1 MLIPTRPMSRRRLLR
16 SAGGAAL
23 ALPFLE
29 AMGPSLGSRVL
40 GNDHA
45 ADSERT
51 PKRFVAICASLGFH
65 GDHLF
70 PESTGRDYAITPYLE
85 KVQRHRDDFSL
96 FSGLSH
102 PEQNGNN
109 GHASELTW
117 LTAARRPGLAGFR
130 NTISLD
136 QLIAQEIGL
145 KTRFPFLALTTGGQ
159 SLSWTS
165 SGVEIPAQH
174 SPAKLFTA
182 MFVDG
187 KPHEVEADLD
197 RLRRGRSVLD
207 TVGSRAQSLK
217 RELGIRDQQK
227 LEEYLHSIRDLESRL
242 QQSEGWVRRPKP
254 VVDEEP
260 VSDINDKALAI
271 ERQKLMYRII
281 ALALQTDSTRTV
293 TFQLAGL
300 NSVPQIPGV
309 QSDWHG
315 LSHHGKDPEKIAEL
329 KRIEAAE
336 WGAFGEFLD
345 QLKSIEEN
353 NQSLL
358 DHTAVM
364 FGSNLGNASAHDW
377 RNLPIL
383 LAGGGYR
390 HGEYVAHD
398 AANNTP
404 LCNLYVD
411 LARRMGLEID
421 AFGSSTATGIKGL
434 ESTT

>member
-1 MLIPTRPMSRRRLLR
+1 MLIPSRPMSRRRLLR

-29 AMGPSLGSRVL
+29 AMGPTLGQRVL
-40 GNDHA
+40 GSDQA
-45 ADSERT
+45 SGVEST

-65 GDHLF
+65 RDHLF
-70 PESTGRDYAITPYLE
+70 PPSTGRDYAVTPYLE
-85 KVQRHRDDFSL
+85 KVQRHREDFSL

-136 QLIAQEIGL
+136 QLIANQIGL

-174 SPAKLFTA
+174 SPSKLFTA

-207 TVGSRAQSLK
+207 TVGARADSLK
-217 RELGIRDQQK
+217 RELGIRDQRK
-227 LEEYLHSIRDLESRL
+227 LDEYLLSVRDLESRL

-254 VVDEEP
+254 AVDEQP
-260 VSDINDKALAI
+260 LSDINDKALAI
-271 ERQKLMYRII
+271 ERQKLMYRTI
-281 ALALQTDSTRTV
+281 ALALQTDSTRTI

-336 WGAFGEFLD
+336 WEAFGEFLD
-345 QLKSIEEN
+345 QLKAIQEDG
-353 NQSLL
+353 QPLL

-411 LARRMGLEID
+411 LAQRMGVETD
-421 AFGSSTATGIKGL
+421 AFGSSTAAGITGL
-434 ESTT
+434 ESTM

>member
-1 MLIPTRPMSRRRLLR
+1 MLFPSRPMSRRRLLR

-29 AMGPSLGSRVL
+29 AMGPSLGQRVL
-40 GNDHA
+40 ANDSA
-45 ADSERT
+45 SGEEST

-65 GDHLF
+65 GGHLF
-70 PESTGRDYAITPYLE
+70 PDSPGRDYAITPYLE
-85 KVQRHRDDFSL
+85 KVQQHREEFSL

-136 QLIAQEIGL
+136 QLIANQIGL

-159 SLSWTS
+159 SLSWTA

-174 SPAKLFTA
+174 SPAKLFSA

-207 TVGSRAQSLK
+207 TVAARANSLK
-217 RELGIRDQQK
+217 RELVIRDQRK
-227 LEEYLHSIRDLESRL
+227 LDEYLLSVRDLESRL

-254 VVDEEP
+254 IVDEQP
-260 VSDINDKALAI
+260 LSDINDKALAI
-271 ERQKLMYRII
+271 ERQKLMYRTI
-281 ALALQTDSTRTV
+281 ALALQTDSTRTI

-336 WGAFGEFLD
+336 WEAFGEFLD
-345 QLKSIEEN
+345 QLKSIQEDG
-353 NQSLL
+353 QPLL
-358 DHTAVM
+358 DQTAVM

-390 HGEYVAHD
+390 HGQYVAHD

-404 LCNLYVD
+404 LCNLYVE
-411 LARRMGLEID
+411 LAQRMGLEID
-421 AFGSSTATGIKGL
+421 AFGSSTSAGIDGL
-434 ESTT
+434 KSTT

>member
-1 MLIPTRPMSRRRLLR
+1 MLIPSRPMSRRRLLR

-29 AMGPSLGSRVL
+29 AMGPSLGQRVL
-40 GNDHA
+40 GNDPA
-45 ADSERT
+45 SGVEST

-65 GDHLF
+65 GGHLF
-70 PESTGRDYAITPYLE
+70 PDSTGRDYATTPYLE
-85 KVQRHRDDFSL
+85 KVQQHREDFSL

-136 QLIAQEIGL
+136 QLIANQIGL

-174 SPAKLFTA
+174 SPAKLFAA

-187 KPHEVEADLD
+187 KPHEVESDLD

-207 TVGSRAQSLK
+207 TVGARADSLK

-227 LEEYLHSIRDLESRL
+227 LDEYLLSVRDLESRL

-254 VVDEEP
+254 AVDEQP
-260 VSDINDKALAI
+260 LSDINDKALAI
-271 ERQKLMYRII
+271 ERQKLMYRTI
-281 ALALQTDSTRTV
+281 ALALQTDSTRTI

-336 WGAFGEFLD
+336 WEAFGEFLD
-345 QLKSIEEN
+345 QLKSIQEN
-353 NQSLL
+353 GQPLL

-398 AANNTP
+398 AADNTP

-411 LARRMGLEID
+411 LAQRMGVEID
-421 AFGSSTATGIKGL
+421 TFGSSTAAGITGL
-434 ESTT
+434 ESTL